1 MRKKLLAL
9 ALVFALVFTLCAC
22 GAEAQTAKEEARP
35 VVEATA
41 TPEPT
46 PDPTPTPQPEPV
58 IDYEITY
65 TNCKVGT
72 DDAGRNTFAQILFVV
87 ENKGDCNITLGYEQP
102 SYVDLVDEAGNIVE
116 TKPIGG
122 GYPSVIK
129 PGEKSYFFQ
138 KEVIT
143 TEERNLTAVP
153 SIDFQQAFEEIT
165 FLPTKDVTF
174 GRDTR
179 PYNPS
184 GVVASG
190 IVENT
195 TGKMVTYCSIYVVL
209 FNGDDPVGVISS
221 YISDPIHEDGEAKF
235 ETMDGREMMRFVNF
249 NEITSYETFAYI
261 LK

>member
-1 MRKKLLAL
+1 MKKTISIAL
-9 ALVFALVFTLCAC
+9 FFALVFALSAC
-22 GAEAQTAKEEARP
+22 GAEAQTAKVEENP

-46 PDPTPTPQPEPV
+46 PEPTPTTDPEPV

-65 TNCKVGT
+65 TSCKVGT

-87 ENKGDCNITLGYEQP
+87 ENKGDYDLQLGYEAP

-116 TKPIGG
+116 TKNIGG

-138 KEVIT
+138 QELIT
-143 TEERNLTAVP
+143 TGEKNLTAEP
-153 SIDFQQAFEEIT
+153 HINFQQAFEEIT

-195 TGKMVTYCSIYVVL
+195 TGKMVTYCNIYVVL
-209 FNGDDPVGVISS
+209 FSGDNPVGVISS
-221 YISDPIHEDGEAKF
+221 YISDPIHEDGEAEF
-235 ETMDGREMMRFVNF
+235 EASDREMQRFVNF
-249 NEITSYETFAYI
+249 NDITSYEAFAYI

>member
-1 MRKKLLAL
+1 MRRKLFALAL
-9 ALVFALVFTLCAC
+9 PFALVFALCAC
-22 GAEAQTAKEEARP
+22 GAAAQTAKEEASQ

-41 TPEPT
+41 TPAPTPEPT
-46 PDPTPTPQPEPV
+46 QQPEPV

-87 ENKGDCNITLGYEQP
+87 ENKGDCDITLGYEKP

-116 TKPIGG
+116 TKPVGG

-190 IVENT
+190 VVENT

-209 FNGDDPVGVISS
+209 FAGDDPVGVISS
-221 YISDPIHEDGEAKF
+221 YISDPIHEDGEAEF
-235 ETMDGREMMRFVNF
+235 EALDREMQRFVNF
-249 NEITSYETFAYI
+249 NDITSYEAFAYI
-261 LK
+261 IK

>member
-9 ALVFALVFTLCAC
+9 ALVFALIFTLCAC
-22 GAEAQTAKEEARP
+22 GANAQTAKEEASH

-46 PDPTPTPQPEPV
+46 PEQTPQPEPV

-87 ENKGDCNITLGYEQP
+87 ENKGDCDITLGYEKP

-116 TKPIGG
+116 TKNIGG

-138 KEVIT
+138 QEVIT

-195 TGKMVTYCSIYVVL
+195 TGKLVSYCNIYVVL
-209 FNGDDPVGVISS
+209 FSGDDPVGVISS
-221 YISDPIHEDGEAKF
+221 YISDPIHEDSEAEF
-235 ETMDGREMMRFVNF
+235 ETMDGREMQRFVNF
-249 NEITSYETFAYI
+249 NDITSYEASAYI
-261 LK
+261 IK

>member
-1 MRKKLLAL
+1 MRRKLFAL

-46 PDPTPTPQPEPV
+46 PDPTPTPEPDPV
-58 IDYEITY
+58 IDFEVTY
-65 TNCKVGT
+65 TSCKVAT

-87 ENKGDCNITLGYEQP
+87 ENKGDCAITLGYEKP
-102 SYVDLVDEAGNIVE
+102 SYVDLIDEAGNIVE
-116 TKPIGG
+116 TKNIGG

-143 TEERNLTAVP
+143 TEERNLTDVP

-184 GVVASG
+184 GVIASG

-195 TGKMVTYCSIYVVL
+195 TGKMVTYCSVYVVL
-209 FNGDDPVGVISS
+209 FSGDDPVGVISS

-235 ETMDGREMMRFVNF
+235 ETMDGREMLRFVNF
-249 NEITSYETFAYI
+249 NEITSYEAFAYI

>member
-1 MRKKLLAL
+1 MRKKLLAP

-22 GAEAQTAKEEARP
+22 GAEAQTAKEEASQ

-41 TPEPT
+41 TPEPS
-46 PDPTPTPQPEPV
+46 PEPTPQPEPV

-87 ENKGDCNITLGYEQP
+87 ENKGDCNITLSYEKP

-116 TKPIGG
+116 TKNIGG

-138 KEVIT
+138 QEVIT

-174 GRDTR
+174 GRDTH

-195 TGKMVTYCSIYVVL
+195 TGKLVTYCNIYVVL
-209 FNGDDPVGVISS
+209 FSGDDPVGVISS
-221 YISDPIHEDGEAKF
+221 YISDPIHEESEAEF
-235 ETMDGREMMRFVNF
+235 ETIDGREMQRFVNF
-249 NEITSYETFAYI
+249 NDITSYEASAYI
-261 LK
+261 IK

>member
-1 MRKKLLAL
+1 MRKRILALALVL
-9 ALVFALVFTLCAC
+9 ALVFALCAC
-22 GAEAQTAKEEARP
+22 GEETQTTQEQSSP
-35 VVEATA
+35 VIEATS

-46 PDPTPTPQPEPV
+46 PEPTPQPEPV

-87 ENKGDCNITLGYEQP
+87 ENKGDCNITLSYEKP

-116 TKPIGG
+116 TKNIGG

-138 KEVIT
+138 QEVIT

-190 IVENT
+190 IVETRPENWYPIVT
-195 TGKMVTYCSIYVVL
+195 FMLFCSPAMIRSASYRLISPIRYMRTARRNLRQWTGAKCSAL
-209 FNGDDPVGVISS
+209 S
-221 YISDPIHEDGEAKF
+221 
-235 ETMDGREMMRFVNF
+235 
-249 NEITSYETFAYI
+249 TSMI
-261 LK
+261 

>member
-1 MRKKLLAL
+1 MRRKLFALAL
-9 ALVFALVFTLCAC
+9 PFALVFALCAC
-22 GAEAQTAKEEARP
+22 GAEAKTAKEEASP
-35 VVEATA
+35 VVEVTA

-46 PDPTPTPQPEPV
+46 PEPTPTPEPV
-58 IDYEITY
+58 IDFEVTY
-65 TNCKVGT
+65 TSCKVAT

-116 TKPIGG
+116 TKPVGG

-179 PYNPS
+179 P
-184 GVVASG
+184 
-190 IVENT
+190 I
-195 TGKMVTYCSIYVVL
+195 
-209 FNGDDPVGVISS
+209 
-221 YISDPIHEDGEAKF
+221 
-235 ETMDGREMMRFVNF
+235 
-249 NEITSYETFAYI
+249 
-261 LK
+261 

>member
-1 MRKKLLAL
+1 MRKIILTLASVL
-9 ALVFALVFTLCAC
+9 ALVLALCAC
-22 GAEAQTAKEEARP
+22 GAETQTAQEQSSP
-35 VVEATA
+35 VIEATS

-46 PDPTPTPQPEPV
+46 PEPEPI

-65 TNCKVGT
+65 TSCKVGT
-72 DDAGRNTFAQILFVV
+72 DDSGRNTFAQILFVV
-87 ENKGDCNITLGYEQP
+87 ENKGDCNITLGYEEP

-116 TKPIGG
+116 TKNIGG

-138 KEVIT
+138 QEVIT

-195 TGKMVTYCSIYVVL
+195 TGKLVSYCNIYVVL
-209 FNGDDPVGVISS
+209 FSGDDPVGVISS
-221 YISDPIHEDGEAKF
+221 YISDPIHEDSEAEF
-235 ETMDGREMMRFVNF
+235 ETMDGREMQRFVNF
-249 NEITSYETFAYI
+249 NDITSYEASAYI
-261 LK
+261 IK

>member
-1 MRKKLLAL
+1 MRRKLFALAL
-9 ALVFALVFTLCAC
+9 PFALVFALCAC
-22 GAEAQTAKEEARP
+22 GAEAKTAKEEASP
-35 VVEATA
+35 VVEVTA

-46 PDPTPTPQPEPV
+46 PEPTPTPEPV
-58 IDYEITY
+58 IDFEVTY
-65 TNCKVGT
+65 TSCKVAT

-116 TKPIGG
+116 TKPVGG

-184 GVVASG
+184 GVIASG

-209 FNGDDPVGVISS
+209 FAGDDPVGVISS
-221 YISDPIHEDGEAKF
+221 YISDPIHEDGEAEF
-235 ETMDGREMMRFVNF
+235 EALDREMQRFVNF
-249 NEITSYETFAYI
+249 NDITSYEAFAYI

>member
-1 MRKKLLAL
+1 MRRKLFALAL
-9 ALVFALVFTLCAC
+9 AFALVFALCAC
-22 GAEAQTAKEEARP
+22 GAEAKTAKEEASP
-35 VVEATA
+35 AVEVTA

-46 PDPTPTPQPEPV
+46 PEPTPTPEPEPV
-58 IDYEITY
+58 IDFEITY
-65 TNCKVGT
+65 TSCTVAT

-87 ENKGDCNITLGYEQP
+87 ENKGDCAITLGYEKP
-102 SYVDLVDEAGNIVE
+102 SYVDLIDEAGNIVE
-116 TKPIGG
+116 TKNIGG

-153 SIDFQQAFEEIT
+153 SINFQQAFEEIT
-165 FLPTKDVTF
+165 FLPAKDVTF
-174 GRDTR
+174 GKDTR

-184 GVVASG
+184 GVIASG

-195 TGKMVTYCSIYVVL
+195 TGKMVTYCNVYVVL
-209 FNGDDPVGVISS
+209 FSGDDPVGVISS
-221 YISDPIHEDGEAKF
+221 YISDPIHEDGEGKF
-235 ETMDGREMMRFVNF
+235 ETMDGREMLRFVNF
-249 NEITSYETFAYI
+249 NDITSYEAFAYI